1 MKKTSISLIALTTIF
16 GLAASSLAEKPTAAE
31 AAKPGSFT
39 IVDIVLA
46 DDGEFDILQAA
57 VTRAGLVEALDGR
70 RQFTVFAPTDQAF
83 IEFLGAPNEATAI
96 TAIES
101 LPDADL
107 TDILLYHVTSGRRTS
122 TSVIAAGSFRM
133 LNGDR
138 LTLDEILEA
147 GTAKLDNSAS
157 NGVIHV
163 IDGVLKSD

>member
-1 MKKTSISLIALTTIF
+1 MPIIALTTIF

-31 AAKPGSFT
+31 AAKPGSST
-39 IVDIVLA
+39 IVDIVLV

-107 TDILLYHVTSGRRTS
+107 ADLTDILLYHVTSGRRTS

-147 GTAKLDNSAS
+147 GIAPLDISAS

-163 IDGVLKSD
+163 IGKVLESD